1 MPSSRT
7 SSKQDLLNFINKK
20 NYNKIFVIS
29 GKNSFYKSGAYKI
42 IDSKK
47 IDKEIK
53 FYFKK
58 STFPEIKEL
67 IKITKILDSF
77 KPKLIIAVGG
87 GCVLDYAKI
96 ANIVD
101 KNKINNLKKNIIN
114 LKSIG
119 SKKKYPLIAI
129 PTTAGSGA
137 ETTSNAV
144 IYINK
149 KKHSVENNLLL
160 PSHFFLIV
168 DFVINNSFKLKASSG
183 FDVIAQSLESI
194 ISLKSNKKSLFYAKK
209 SLVFSQ
215 KNYLCFLKKPTRA
228 NCSKM
233 IIAANL
239 AGKAINIS
247 KTGAPHAVSYP
258 FTSLFGMDHGHAVS
272 LTLENFLHYNYIH
285 KHNVSSKF
293 DLDKRYQL
301 IFNVFKSNN
310 IDDFVSK
317 IRYLKKS
324 AKLEDDYS
332 NLGINIKK
340 NIKKIMSRINTLRL
354 KNNPIA
360 LNNNQIKN
368 LILKN

>member
-1 MPSSRT
+1 MI
-7 SSKQDLLNFINKK
+7 SSKISTKKDLLNFLKK
-20 NYNKIFVIS
+20 KKYNKIFVIS

-42 IDSKK
+42 IDPKK
-47 IDKEIK
+47 INKEIK
-53 FYFKK
+53 IYFKK
-58 STFPEIKEL
+58 SNFPEIKEL
-67 IKITKILDSF
+67 IKIAKILDSF
-77 KPKLIIAVGG
+77 NPELIVAIGG

-96 ANIVD
+96 ANILD
-101 KNKINNLKKNIIN
+101 KNKINNLKKNIIK

-119 SKKKYPLIAI
+119 LKKKYPLLAI

-149 KKHSVENNLLL
+149 KKYSVENDLLL

-168 DFVINNSFKLKASSG
+168 DFVINNSFQLKASSG

-194 ISLKSNKKSLFYAKK
+194 TSLKSNKKSLFYAKK
-209 SLVFSQ
+209 SIVLSC
-215 KNYLCFLKKPTRA
+215 KNYLSFLKKPTRL

-233 IIAANL
+233 ILAANL

-258 FTSLFGMDHGHAVS
+258 FTSIFGMNHGHAVS
-272 LTLENFLHYNYIH
+272 LTLDKFLHFNYINKH
-285 KHNVSSKF
+285 KVSSKF

-310 IDDFVSK
+310 INDFVSMIK
-317 IRYLKKS
+317 YLKKS
-324 AKLEDDYS
+324 AKLENNYS
-332 NLGINIKK
+332 NLNINIKK
-340 NIKKIMSRINTLRL
+340 NITKIMKSINVLRL
-354 KNNPIA
+354 KNNPIV

-368 LILKN
+368 LILNY